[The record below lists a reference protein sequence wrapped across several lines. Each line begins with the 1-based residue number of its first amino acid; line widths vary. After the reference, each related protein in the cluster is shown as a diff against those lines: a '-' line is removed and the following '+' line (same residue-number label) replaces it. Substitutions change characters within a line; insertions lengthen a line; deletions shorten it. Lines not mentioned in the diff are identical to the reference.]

1 MGFPVAKAKKVIE
14 ESKSTALNDLI
25 DLILKDLT
33 SEVEAQTL
41 KQPQKIEYGPYS
53 CDVCTFLN
61 KDSPSSIC

>member
-1 MGFPVAKAKKVIE
+1 MGFPAAKAKKVIE

-41 KQPQKIEYGPYS
+41 Q
-53 CDVCTFLN
+53 
-61 KDSPSSIC
+61 